1 MMGKGMEGSQGRDT
15 VRGGGLCFLNTMG
28 EIPRGDLAQSLGGGW
43 GHVLSSLPVVL
54 GLSLWGL
61 CLEILNKRGQRVPE
75 EGATGWAGEATFFS
89 CTKVNSMS
97 VRLEI
102 SSSYLG
108 GGEGGEGEAG
118 THTHTETAQLDV
130 VDLATVCLTLLV
142 WGLGPLQSLW
152 CLVAV
157 RIKWSLP

>member
-118 THTHTETAQLDV
+118 THTHTHRDCSAG
-130 VDLATVCLTLLV
+130 CG
-142 WGLGPLQSLW
+142 GLGNGLLNPPGVGLGASAIPLVPCGS
-152 CLVAV
+152 
-157 RIKWSLP
+157 

>member
-1 MMGKGMEGSQGRDT
+1 MMGKGMEGSQGRGT
-15 VRGGGLCFLNTMG
+15 VRGGLCFLNTMG

-43 GHVLSSLPVVL
+43 GQVLSFLPVVL

-61 CLEILNKRGQRVPE
+61 CLGILNKRGQRVPE

-97 VRLEI
+97 VRFEI

-108 GGEGGEGEAG
+108 GGEGGGEAG
-118 THTHTETAQLDV
+118 THTHTQR
-130 VDLATVCLTLLV
+130 LLS
-142 WGLGPLQSLW
+142 WMWWTWQRF
-152 CLVAV
+152 A
-157 RIKWSLP
+157 